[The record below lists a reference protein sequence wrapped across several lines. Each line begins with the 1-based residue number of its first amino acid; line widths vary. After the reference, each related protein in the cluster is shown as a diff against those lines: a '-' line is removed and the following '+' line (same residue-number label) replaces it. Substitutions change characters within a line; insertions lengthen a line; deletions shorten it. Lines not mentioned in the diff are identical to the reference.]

1 MSVKEKNNKISIN
14 QFLLKSTNSSTAT
27 ISSRKITQASKPS
40 KAQTSTS
47 KTELQLTK
55 FQKAMLNEI
64 WINSV
69 IGDKS
74 LQIQSLKALAKL
86 MAIDNKMLKI
96 FQQNLSQKTLLLKE
110 KEGLRNFMFKRSYG
124 HLQQQLQRSKIPCEI
139 VEKIHEMKPSS
150 FREYTDF
157 LTNLREFNCPIG
169 NCNFIKGY
177 SHLGYD

>member
-110 KEGLRNFMFKRSYG
+110 KEGLRNFMFKRS
-124 HLQQQLQRSKIPCEI
+124 
-139 VEKIHEMKPSS
+139 
-150 FREYTDF
+150 
-157 LTNLREFNCPIG
+157 
-169 NCNFIKGY
+169 
-177 SHLGYD
+177 